1 MNENKINQIL
11 RNQIDIMFAAG
22 INSGRIKSMEK
33 LKKRM
38 VETKKLLYPKQETP
52 LAEQMEDVMSEETE
66 KKGWSRSYRI
76 SESNVKQG
84 NDAE

>member
-52 LAEQMEDVMSEETE
+52 LAEQMEDVIVFNGNFITMR
-66 KKGWSRSYRI
+66 KKDGS
-76 SESNVKQG
+76 
-84 NDAE
+84 A